1 VGSFGN
7 VPIGTLRQPSYWN
20 WDLTLARRFPFPQI
34 SRNMYARVQLQ
45 LYNIFNAAEFTSMNT
60 GLQFADD
67 PNVPGVDSL
76 LLTTTNAGRYNANNT
91 NPPRQ
96 FGLTVR
102 LDF

>member
-1 VGSFGN
+1 
-7 VPIGTLRQPSYWN
+7 
-20 WDLTLARRFPFPQI
+20 
-34 SRNMYARVQLQ
+34 
-45 LYNIFNAAEFTSMNT
+45 MNT
-60 GLQFADD
+60 GLAFADD

-91 NPPRQ
+91 NPPRE